1 MLDVSD
7 VSTVPLDVLRKELAQ
22 AFKERHPGLTEINLA
37 KNVWS
42 KGINYRPGMV
52 VAHGS
57 EGGLPEFGEIH
68 QICIL
73 HQILFL
79 C

>member
-1 MLDVSD
+1 MLDVSHASS
-7 VSTVPLDVLRKELAQ
+7 VSLDFLKEELAQ
-22 AFKERHPGLTEINLA
+22 AFKQKDPNLATIYLA

-42 KGINYRPGMV
+42 KGINYKTGMV
-52 VAHGS
+52 LVHGS

-68 QICIL
+68 QICIRDC
-73 HQILFL
+73 FF